1 MHLPTVVFNWRLLEI
16 AQEIIGRRHLA
27 VVLGE
32 IPNEE
37 WCRGRESNPHV
48 LSDNGF

>member
-1 MHLPTVVFNWRLLEI
+1 LPVHGGE
-16 AQEIIGRRHLA
+16 
-27 VVLGE
+27 VVLLSSRDDHFAHNLLKSL
-32 IPNEE
+32 ILL